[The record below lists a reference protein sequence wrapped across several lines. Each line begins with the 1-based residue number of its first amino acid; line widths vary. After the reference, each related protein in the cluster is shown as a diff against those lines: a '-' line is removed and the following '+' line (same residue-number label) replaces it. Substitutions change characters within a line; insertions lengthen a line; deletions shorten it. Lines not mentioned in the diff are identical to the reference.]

1 MLKKIALPVLAAAA
15 FMIGIAGFAFAEG
28 GKFTGKI
35 TQIQG
40 ERVTVKVEGAVP
52 AWARAGVV
60 VKSGGG
66 APRVL
71 RVSGSDV
78 TLKFGK
84 SKAELLKVD
93 QVLEIAESS
102 GEAVQGC

>member
-1 MLKKIALPVLAAAA
+1 MSKKTFFAAVVAVLV
-15 FMIGIAGFAFAEG
+15 MGLAGFAFAEG

-40 ERVTVKVEGAVP
+40 ERVTIKVEGAVP

-60 VKSGGG
+60 VMGGGG

-84 SKAELLKVD
+84 AKVELLKID
-93 QVLEIAESS
+93 QVLEITESS
-102 GEAVQGC
+102 GADVQGC

>member
-1 MLKKIALPVLAAAA
+1 MLKKAFFVAVAAALV
-15 FMIGIAGFAFAEG
+15 MSMAGFAFAEG
-28 GKFTGKI
+28 GAFSGKI
-35 TQIQG
+35 AKIEG

-60 VKSGGG
+60 VKAGDG

-71 RVSGSDV
+71 RVSGTDV

-84 SKAELLKVD
+84 AKAELLKVD
-93 QVLEIAESS
+93 QVLQITESG
-102 GEAVQGC
+102 GEEAQGC